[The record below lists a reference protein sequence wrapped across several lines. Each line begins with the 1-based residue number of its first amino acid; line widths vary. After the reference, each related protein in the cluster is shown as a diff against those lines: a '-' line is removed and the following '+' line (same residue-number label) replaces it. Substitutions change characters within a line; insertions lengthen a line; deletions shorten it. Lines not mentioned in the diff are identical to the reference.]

1 MSLGALV
8 ITTFEF
14 ALWPHPHQPRPTD
27 YRVPAVYYA
36 LADQAGGRAGVLL
49 DLPLFSHSGSRSEGR
64 GQTRWHSYQ
73 AVHQQKLIGGV
84 ASKLD
89 DRTFDR
95 FEELPGIPSLWA
107 RTPVSPRDLEPLL
120 ATLDVDWIVLNKSQY
135 APEVLGSYL
144 GTLDGNR
151 QVRRFY
157 EDREYLGLRVERAS

>member
-1 MSLGALV
+1 M
-8 ITTFEF
+8 
-14 ALWPHPHQPRPTD
+14 
-27 YRVPAVYYA
+27 
-36 LADQAGGRAGVLL
+36 LL

-64 GQTRWHSYQ
+64 GQTRWHYYQ
-73 AVHQQKLIGGV
+73 AVHHQKLIGGV

-95 FEELPGIPSLWA
+95 FEELPGIASLWA
-107 RTPVSPRDLEPLL
+107 RTPVSPSELEALL
-120 ATLDVDWIVLNKSQY
+120 AALDVDWIVLNKSQY

-151 QVRRFY
+151 LVRRFY